1 MKYFLKSDR
10 LAEFI
15 ALLIFN
21 LAAFFISKL
30 FVTSLTVSNCLFY
43 SLINSVW
50 MLFTLLPLINW
61 LNKRKAD
68 KEFSQQFSKGLRE
81 LIDDF
86 NKRQKTIQEAL
97 DNDVYL
103 IEERTT
109 YSEKLIQELLN
120 DFSNFGFA
128 TIKDVAKSFFK
139 SKNTVEKNR
148 LWSELNNGIAILQTA
163 DQLNAYVYSYG
174 KMHELK
180 LNDCFSKLFSKLNF
194 SEHSTYSI
202 IDYGCGQGIA
212 TTIFLSYLKQHKP
225 RQKQIEKIVLIEPSL
240 PALKRA
246 SLNVL
251 TTLKP
256 LKQNPK
262 IETVNKPLDDII
274 NSELQLSKNSIKL
287 HLFSNILDVTAF
299 DIATLQKKICATQT
313 GENIFVCVSPKI
325 NSTRNDRLDNFY
337 NLFLPLKPNLISN
350 RNNPIHTFVKSYQRH
365 EIIFKVNL

>member
-1 MKYFLKSDR
+1 MKKIFIVDR

-15 ALLIFN
+15 GLLIFN
-21 LAAFFISKL
+21 LVVFFISKI
-30 FVTSLTVSNCLFY
+30 FVDDLTVFNCFLY
-43 SLINSVW
+43 SLFNSVW
-50 MLFTLLPLINW
+50 MLFTIIPLLNW
-61 LNKRKAD
+61 LNKRKSD
-68 KEFSQQFSKGLRE
+68 KEFSKKFGDGLRGY
-81 LIDDF
+81 IDDF

-103 IEERTT
+103 IEERTS

-120 DFSNFGFA
+120 DFSDFGFA
-128 TIKDVAKSFFK
+128 TIKDVAKSFLK
-139 SKNTVEKNR
+139 SKTTLEKNK
-148 LWSELNNGIAILQTA
+148 LWSELNNGVAILQTA

-180 LNDCFSKLFSKLNF
+180 LNDSFNKLFSTINF
-194 SEHSTYSI
+194 SEYSTYSI

-212 TTIFLSYLKQHKP
+212 TTIFLSYLKRHKP
-225 RQKQIEKIVLIEPSL
+225 RQKQIEKIILIEPSL
-240 PALKRA
+240 PALKRG
-246 SLNVL
+246 SLHVL

-262 IETVNKPLDDII
+262 IETINKQLDDVV
-274 NSELQLSKNSIKL
+274 NSELQLSYSSIKL

-299 DIATLQKKICATQT
+299 DIATLQKRICDTQS

-325 NSTRNDRLDNFY
+325 NSTRNDRLNDFY
-337 NLFLPLKPNLISN
+337 NLFLPFKPNLISN
-350 RNNPIHTFVKSYQRH
+350 RDNPINTLMKRYQRH

>member
-1 MKYFLKSDR
+1 MDR
-10 LAEFI
+10 LVEFI
-15 ALLIFN
+15 SLFIFN
-21 LAAFFISKL
+21 FVVFIFSKI
-30 FVTSLTVSNCLFY
+30 FNDDLTVINCFLF
-43 SLINSVW
+43 SIFNSAW
-50 MLFTLLPLINW
+50 MLFTIIPLLNW
-61 LNKRKAD
+61 LNKRKSD
-68 KEFSQQFSKGLRE
+68 KALSKSLRGF
-81 LIDDF
+81 IDDF

-103 IEERTT
+103 IEERTS
-109 YSEKLIQELLN
+109 YSEKIIQELLN
-120 DFSNFGFA
+120 NFSDFGFE
-128 TIKDVAKSFFK
+128 TIKDVAKSFLK
-139 SKNTVEKNR
+139 SKTTFEKDR

-180 LNDCFSKLFSKLNF
+180 LNDSFNKLFSKINF

-212 TTIFLSYLKQHKP
+212 TTVFLSYLKKHKL
-225 RQKQIEKIVLIEPSL
+225 RQKQIEKIILIEPSL
-240 PALKRA
+240 PALKRG

-262 IETVNKPLDDII
+262 IETINKVLDDIV
-274 NSELQLSKNSIKL
+274 NSELQLSNSSIKL

-299 DIATLQKKICATQT
+299 DIAMLQKRICDTQS
-313 GENIFVCVSPKI
+313 GENIFICVSPKI
-325 NSTRNDRLDNFY
+325 NSTRNDRLNDFY
-337 NLFLPLKPNLISN
+337 KMFLPFKPNLISN
-350 RNNPIHTFVKSYQRH
+350 RDNPILTLMKRYQRH